1 MYKQILVKK
10 SVKQELEVMVKE
22 NVYFVKHQQQTREM
36 NLQHG

>member
-10 SVKQELEVMVKE
+10 NVKQELEVM
-22 NVYFVKHQQQTREM
+22 VYFVKHQQQTREM